1 MTELIQ
7 EFNLIKI
14 YYEGQGIIKLKLTL
28 RVRSV
33 DLNKNTPKVLT
44 NLFDRKFVYDW
55 NARLIFIIYFH

>member
-1 MTELIQ
+1 M
-7 EFNLIKI
+7 
-14 YYEGQGIIKLKLTL
+14 KLKLTL